1 MKVRLNLASSP
12 LEKNRR
18 FVVFSTVIGG
28 IGLLAMALLSWN
40 VYSVRR
46 SNTAIRLEQARMESD
61 MQALRRRRTELEAFF
76 NRPETIQRR
85 DLSAFLNGLIAQRAF
100 PWTQIFMD
108 LERNLPDG
116 VRVVSIEPRLAED
129 HLELRLTIGAKTDD
143 GKLKFLKALEDSHAF
158 SDIQVLGESRTGGRS
173 GDDQVLMNLN
183 ARYAVS

>member
-1 MKVRLNLASSP
+1 MKVRLNLASTP
-12 LEKNRR
+12 LEKNRP

-28 IGLLAMALLSWN
+28 VGLVAMLLLSWN
-40 VYSVRR
+40 VYSMRR

-61 MQALRRRRTELEAFF
+61 MQTLRRGRAELEVFF

-116 VRVVSIEPRLAED
+116 VRVVSIVPRLAAD
-129 HLELRLTIGAKTDD
+129 HLELKLTIGAKTDE
-143 GKLKFLKALEDSHAF
+143 GKLKFLKALEDSHEF
-158 SDIQVLGESRTGGRS
+158 SDIEVLGENRTGGRS
-173 GDDQVLMNLN
+173 GDDQVMMALN
-183 ARYAVS
+183 ARYSVS

>member
-1 MKVRLNLASSP
+1 MKVRLNLASAP

-28 IGLLAMALLSWN
+28 GGLVAMLLLSWN
-40 VYSVRR
+40 VYSMRR

-61 MQALRRRRTELEAFF
+61 MQTLRRSRAELEVFF

-85 DLSAFLNGLIAQRAF
+85 DLSAFLNGMIAQRAF

-116 VRVVSIEPRLAED
+116 VRVVSIEPRLAAD
-129 HLELRLTIGAKTDD
+129 HLELKLTIGAKTDE
-143 GKLKFLKALEDSHAF
+143 GKLKFLKALEDSHEF
-158 SDIQVLGESRTGGRS
+158 SDIEVLGENRTGGRS
-173 GDDQVLMNLN
+173 GDDQVMMALN
-183 ARYAVS
+183 ARYSVS